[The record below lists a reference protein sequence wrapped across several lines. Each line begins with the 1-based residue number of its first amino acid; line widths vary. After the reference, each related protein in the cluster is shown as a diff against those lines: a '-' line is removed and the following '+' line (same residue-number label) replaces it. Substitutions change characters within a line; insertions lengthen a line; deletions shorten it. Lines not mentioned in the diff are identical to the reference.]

1 MTAQAG
7 ICAEPNLH
15 AYYLMFNIL
24 PSGFSVV
31 PDALAQVPVLWQSLA
46 QTYPDA
52 AFSGLVAIGHSAWD
66 ELYPNARPRELTA
79 FPAQAVGQRL
89 APETPFDLF
98 FQLRADRLDV
108 AYIAVQ
114 KVMALL
120 AGLVELKDERQ
131 GFRYLEMRDMTG
143 FVDGTENPQG
153 EDRAQVALVQA
164 GQFAEG
170 SYIHV
175 QHYRHRL
182 ARWQKLAIQA
192 QEDIYGRTKPDN
204 IEYQSADKAP
214 TAHTKRTSLKDDAGN
229 SMEILRQSLPWGTAS
244 AQGLVFISCCN
255 TPTHFT
261 RMLESMFVPDEQGHF
276 DHLTLFTQAETG
288 AAFFAPSQEWLST
301 KGDVNES
308 AQYQAKHRK

>member
-15 AYYLMFNIL
+15 AHYLMFNIL
-24 PSGFSVV
+24 SEQYAKVTH
-31 PDALAQVPVLWQSLA
+31 ALAQVPALWQELT

-52 AFSGLVAIGHSAWD
+52 NFSGLVAIGNAAWD
-66 ELYPNARPRELTA
+66 SLYPSARPAELTA
-79 FPAQAVGQRL
+79 FPAQKQGQRV

-98 FQLRADRLDV
+98 FQLRADRLDI
-108 AYIAVQ
+108 AYIAQQ

-120 AGLVELKDERQ
+120 AKLVELKDERQ

-153 EDRAQVALVQA
+153 DERAQVALVQE
-164 GQFAEG
+164 GPFADG
-170 SYIHV
+170 SYVHV
-175 QHYRHRL
+175 QNYKHKM
-182 ARWQKLAIQA
+182 ARWEKLAIKA

-204 IEYQSADKAP
+204 IEYASADKAP

-229 SMEILRQSLPWGTAS
+229 SMEILRQSMPWGTAN

-255 TPTHFT
+255 TPTHFE
-261 RMLESMFVPDEQGHF
+261 RMLSNMFVPDEQGHF

-301 KGDVNES
+301 KG
-308 AQYQAKHRK
+308 A